1 MASAGI
7 GGRVEGLHP
16 VRAALAAGRVRVLTV
31 ERSRRD
37 LDDLVAEARA
47 AGASVELVDDVRPL
61 AQTGSPQ
68 GVVAKASPIA
78 FAPLESLLDPG
89 DDAEPPAVVVLDHLE
104 DPRNVGAIARSALA
118 AGMTGLVIPRRRA
131 APITATAFKAAAG
144 SLEHLPVS
152 SVSSVAAVVRRAA
165 DAGLWTVGLE
175 PNAPTPLMG
184 LECLTQPVAFF
195 VGAEGKGLGRLVRER
210 LDLLV
215 SIPMDNRAP
224 SLNAGVATAL
234 ACFEVMRMRAA
245 EPAHRTGR

>member
-1 MASAGI
+1 MAPAGI

-68 GVVAKASPIA
+68 GVVAKAWPIA
-78 FAPLESLLDPG
+78 FASLESLLDPG
-89 DDAEPPAVVVLDHLE
+89 EDAEPPAVVVLDHLE
-104 DPRNVGAIARSALA
+104 DPRNVGAIARSALG
-118 AGMTGLVIPRRRA
+118 AGMTGLVIPSRRA
-131 APITATAFKAAAG
+131 APITATTFKAAAG
-144 SLEHLPVS
+144 SLEHLRVA

-175 PNAPTPLMG
+175 PTAPTPLVG
-184 LECLTQPVAFF
+184 LECLSQPVALF

-215 SIPMDNRAP
+215 SIPMDDRAA

-245 EPAHRTGR
+245 GPVYGTGW

>member
-1 MASAGI
+1 MAPAGI
-7 GGRVEGLHP
+7 GGRVEGLRP

-37 LDDLVAEARA
+37 LDDLVAKARA

-61 AQTGSPQ
+61 AQTDSPQ
-68 GVVAKASPIA
+68 GVVARARPVP

-89 DDAEPPAVVVLDHLE
+89 EDAEPAAVVVLDHLE

-131 APITATAFKAAAG
+131 APITAAAFKAAAG
-144 SLEHLPVS
+144 ALEHLPVA

-165 DAGLWTVGLE
+165 RSGLWTVGLA
-175 PNAPTPLMG
+175 PAAPTPLVG
-184 LECLTQPVAFF
+184 LECLTQPVALF

-215 SIPMDNRAP
+215 SIPMDNRAA

-245 EPAHRTGR
+245 EPVDRAVG